1 VQGLFCPKLPGF
13 PKSIAL
19 YEGSHTSTVCPSY
32 RSSIKMQVVMEQ
44 WWNDTYLTWTGTGSN
59 AGLPGERPVTV

>member
-1 VQGLFCPKLPGF
+1 
-13 PKSIAL
+13 
-19 YEGSHTSTVCPSY
+19 
-32 RSSIKMQVVMEQ
+32 MQVVMEQ